1 MNRALASLPLIASL
15 GLASCT
21 NSAAGPDAAAGHDRE
36 ENTSP
41 TLAIHSPATST
52 EKAAPTADPVVAS
65 KPHEAAPLG
74 EDDLHRAQV
83 VGVWKQ
89 CETGIR
95 WLRVRDDGTATMFVD
110 PGDSWTA
117 KALIGDGL
125 TIQIEWSI
133 NDGRVL
139 MRSLSGEPASA
150 FKAVSALYGTDRD
163 RKIARLDDEKF
174 VMLDDS
180 DGSKSEWSRVGTNE
194 ELPKAI
200 ATK

>member
-1 MNRALASLPLIASL
+1 LTLQPNGSN
-15 GLASCT
+15 G
-21 NSAAGPDAAAGHDRE
+21 E
-36 ENTSP
+36 E
-41 TLAIHSPATST
+41 AI
-52 EKAAPTADPVVAS
+52 PTADPVVA
-65 KPHEAAPLG
+65 PRPAEDLPG
-74 EDDLHRAQV
+74 EDDLQRKQV

-89 CETGIR
+89 YESGIR
-95 WLRVRDDGTATMFVD
+95 WLKVRDDGTATMFVD

-180 DGSKSEWSRVGTNE
+180 DGSKSEWTRVAKSDA
-194 ELPKAI
+194 LPKAI
-200 ATK
+200 TE